1 MIITGVTLGFIG
13 VGETLG
19 FIGVGVTWGRVGVG
33 VTFGRN
39 GVGDGLLGVGD
50 CGFWAQFT
58 DASRC
63 EL

>member
-19 FIGVGVTWGRVGVG
+19 FIGVGVMMGRIGVG
-33 VTFGRN
+33 EILGRS

-50 CGFWAQFT
+50 CGFWAQFA

-63 EL
+63 EP